1 MDFKIDTRDTFSVIS
16 PASESF
22 TTEIS
27 DELASTM
34 RNMRQSGSHN
44 FIIDLN
50 ACNNI
55 DDEAADNLVQ
65 MHEESYSMGHSLVF
79 TGIKG
84 KVLATLR
91 DKEINEMINVAPK
104 MIEAI
109 DIISMEILERDLFD
123 EEQA

>member
-1 MDFKIDTRDTFSVIS
+1 MDFKIDTRDTFSVIT
-16 PASESF
+16 PAAESF

-27 DELASTM
+27 DELASTLQQ
-34 RNMRQSGSHN
+34 MRQSGSHN
-44 FIIDLN
+44 FVIDLHS
-50 ACNNI
+50 CNNI
-55 DDEAADNLVQ
+55 DEEAADNLVG

-84 KVLATLR
+84 KVLSVLR
-91 DKEINEMINVAPK
+91 EKEINEMINIAPK